1 MRQSSERNP
10 NDDWTYQMV
19 WSKQDEEQV
28 KNVHASETEKRQKS
42 KKGTQEQEIMQF
54 KDGKVKRDCFV
65 MRKRHKN
72 DTVKLQQ
79 NN

>member
-1 MRQSSERNP
+1 
-10 NDDWTYQMV
+10 MV

-65 MRKRHKN
+65 MRKRHK
-72 DTVKLQQ
+72 
-79 NN
+79 